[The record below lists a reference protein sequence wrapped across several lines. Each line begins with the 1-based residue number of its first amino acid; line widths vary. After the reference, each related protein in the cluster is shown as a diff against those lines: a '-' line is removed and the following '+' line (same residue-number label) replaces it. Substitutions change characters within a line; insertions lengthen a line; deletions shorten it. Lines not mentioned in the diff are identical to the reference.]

1 MAVPVIAC
9 GLYMLNLQCPDCATV
24 IEVPITLDTRLT
36 MDATGSQLAAKLRGK
51 AIDHECGQLR
61 LVPPAQP
68 TFPEL
73 DLTGDATA

>member
-1 MAVPVIAC
+1 MTPVIGC
-9 GLYMLNLQCPDCATV
+9 GLYLLNLVCPDCATV

-36 MDATGSQLAAKLRGK
+36 MDSSGTQLAAKLRGK

-73 DLTGDATA
+73 GDAG